1 MEWNVVIKQSE
12 IVESNVRIGC
22 FNLSVHHYI
31 KCGDTW
37 FASCYGIFDKIELY
51 ETENP
56 VVQIKTSQSMRH
68 YTKSDRV
75 AQHSIPFWGSGAKFR
90 DKFYNIG
97 HIH

>member
-37 FASCYGIFDKIELY
+37 FASCYGIFDKIELGKMSLKSAQIIAAARL
-51 ETENP
+51 
-56 VVQIKTSQSMRH
+56 QIKLEEAINVIVKRPEIE
-68 YTKSDRV
+68 K
-75 AQHSIPFWGSGAKFR
+75 
-90 DKFYNIG
+90 
-97 HIH
+97 